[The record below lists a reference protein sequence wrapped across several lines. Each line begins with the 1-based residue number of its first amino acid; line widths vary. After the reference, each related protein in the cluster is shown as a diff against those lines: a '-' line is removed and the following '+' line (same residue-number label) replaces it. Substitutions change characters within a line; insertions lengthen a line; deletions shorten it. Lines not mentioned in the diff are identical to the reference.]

1 MTRMLKGLTEL
12 NTQVIIAQPPPRFA
26 YDLRYDLSLL
36 WPNTVKEPR
45 DVVVSR
51 REAINAIEQ
60 NASAGFS
67 FVRPIVNFT
76 DQFCN
81 ASICDPKID
90 GEFMLEDDDHLSVDG
105 SQLVVPQLQAAIAGA
120 LGL

>member
-1 MTRMLKGLTEL
+1 
-12 NTQVIIAQPPPRFA
+12 
-26 YDLRYDLSLL
+26 LRYDLSLL

-45 DVVVSR
+45 GVVVAR

-60 NASAGFS
+60 NAAAGFD
-67 FVRPIVNFT
+67 FVQPIVNFT

-81 ASICDPKID
+81 AEICDPKI
-90 GEFMLEDDDHLSVDG
+90 GEEFMLEDDDHLSVDG
-105 SQLVVPQLQAAIAGA
+105 SRLVVPQLQAAIGGA